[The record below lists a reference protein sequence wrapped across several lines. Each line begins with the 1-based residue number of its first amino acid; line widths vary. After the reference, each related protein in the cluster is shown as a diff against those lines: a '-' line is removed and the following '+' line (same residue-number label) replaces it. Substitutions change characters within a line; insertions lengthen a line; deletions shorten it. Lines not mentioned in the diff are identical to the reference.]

1 MKKISIYFGIILLTG
16 CVSVPTRSY
25 HPAYGTK
32 NTGYFELNDFCKK
45 YRLRYD
51 FNTLD
56 DIVHLISQ
64 DTDVKMLIDSRYIL
78 YNGRIIPLKKVPYY
92 SKGKIFI
99 PAELAGVVSASNP
112 AASVSSQSLPPGGYR
127 FKPISIRTIVIDP
140 GHGGKDP
147 GAISRRGLKEK
158 YVVIKIARYLKR
170 DLEKMGFRVYITRNS
185 DVYLTLKGRVQ
196 YARRHKADLF
206 ISVHA
211 NSNRSRKIRGVE
223 VYYLSEKYFD
233 SESKAVVMAENAP
246 FRSSSGLF
254 PKNTQRIIWD
264 LMCVE
269 NNTIS
274 LDFANTV
281 VSTLRSMGF
290 KVRSPK
296 GAPFYV
302 LKYAYVPS
310 ILVET
315 GYLSNLH
322 EEKLLRKSYY
332 QKQIAH
338 GVALSVKILNRHY
351 AKLVNMA
358 YKGRQ

>member
-1 MKKISIYFGIILLTG
+1 MRLTSQTTDMKLL
-16 CVSVPTRSY
+16 
-25 HPAYGTK
+25 
-32 NTGYFELNDFCKK
+32 
-45 YRLRYD
+45 
-51 FNTLD
+51 
-56 DIVHLISQ
+56 
-64 DTDVKMLIDSRYIL
+64 MDSHYVF
-78 YNGRIIPLKKVPYY
+78 YNGRIISLKKAPYY

-99 PAELAGVVSASNP
+99 PAELAGAVFASKP
-112 AASVSSQSLPPGGYR
+112 AVLTPSQSLPSGGYR

-147 GAISRRGLKEK
+147 GAISKRGLKEK

-170 DLEKMGFRVYITRNS
+170 DLEKMGFRVYITRGS
-185 DVYLTLKGRVQ
+185 DVYLTLKERVQ

-211 NSNRSRKIRGVE
+211 NSNRSRRIKGVE

-310 ILVET
+310 ILIET
-315 GYLSNLH
+315 GYLSNSH

-358 YKGRQ
+358 YRGR